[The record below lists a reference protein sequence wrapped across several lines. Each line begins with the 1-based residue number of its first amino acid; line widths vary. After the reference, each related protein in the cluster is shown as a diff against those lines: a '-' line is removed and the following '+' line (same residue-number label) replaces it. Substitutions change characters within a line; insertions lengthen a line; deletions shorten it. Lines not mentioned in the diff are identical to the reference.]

1 MSINLSSYQ
10 AVEAAMFCRIDV
22 PDYDTLL
29 FSNYN
34 IPITIGS
41 DTYVNLGTLLNVTD
55 SSSDIRATGG
65 TLTVTIS
72 GIPNTSLAEV
82 LNQKFKGSRI
92 QVWRVFFDANT
103 KQMLSIAGNPAGR
116 FQGIITNWSL
126 DEDWTPGSTASKNMI
141 SFTCSSQVDILSS
154 KVVGRKTNSND
165 QKRWYPTDV
174 SMDRVSVIAN
184 SNFNFGAV
192 IK

>member
-1 MSINLSSYQ
+1 MIDLSSYS

-22 PDYDTLL
+22 PDYDVLL

-34 IPITIGS
+34 IPVTIGD

-55 SSSDIRATGG
+55 SSSDIRATSG
-65 TLTVTIS
+65 TLTITIT
-72 GIPNTSLAEV
+72 GIPNSSLAEV
-82 LNQKFKGSRI
+82 LDQRFKGSKI
-92 QVWRVFFDANT
+92 QVWRVFFDAST
-103 KQMLSIAGNPAGR
+103 KQMLEIDGNPAGR
-116 FQGIITNWSL
+116 FQGIVTNWSL
-126 DEDWTPGSTASKNMI
+126 DEDWGTTSRNMI
-141 SFTCSSQVDILSS
+141 SFTCSSAVDVLNN
-154 KVVGRKTNSND
+154 KVAGRKTNGND
-165 QKRWYPTDV
+165 QKRWYPSDV